1 MGVLYHPHG
10 GRRTVLITSVMS
22 LTVVTFPQEMEIGYG
37 PDMMKTVKTT
47 KAVKGDNGYEG
58 YWAYGVVAQK
68 MGVNA
73 KDVTAI
79 IEGIFELASM
89 EIKMFGHA
97 RVASAF
103 ILKLKGKKNAPPT
116 RSPIFQDGIFVEAHH
131 SPSFLEIAVQGQALG
146 GRSQTLER
154 LSGRGRR
161 IVRFPHMCVKAL
173 ATAKFTRQV
182 VHSSYL
188 LSVLPIRDR
197 LETLRYMVTALIEK
211 SGRGFD

>member
-103 ILKLKGKKNAPPT
+103 ILKLKGKKKRTTDSLPDFPRWHFRGSPPQSQLFRNS
-116 RSPIFQDGIFVEAHH
+116 RSRPGI
-131 SPSFLEIAVQGQALG
+131 G
-146 GRSQTLER
+146 G
-154 LSGRGRR
+154 
-161 IVRFPHMCVKAL
+161 
-173 ATAKFTRQV
+173 
-182 VHSSYL
+182 
-188 LSVLPIRDR
+188 SVADPG
-197 LETLRYMVTALIEK
+197 TP
-211 SGRGFD
+211 